1 MFTRIAIPVVV
12 GASLLAGAAMAAGPM
27 GGKHSNSGRLQ
38 YAAVSMAEKC
48 TSLEHQTV
56 TAIKDHALAKKI
68 TEAKKMHE
76 EGSKLC
82 AGDKKVEGITK
93 LEQAL
98 RDLGVKPQY

>member
-1 MFTRIAIPVVV
+1 MFARIAIPVAV

-27 GGKHSNSGRLQ
+27 GDRDNNTGRLQ

-48 TSLEHQTV
+48 MSLDRQAM
-56 TAIKDHALAKKI
+56 TAIKDHASAKKI

-82 AGDKKVEGITK
+82 AGSNKDQGIKK

-98 RDLGVKPQY
+98 RELGVKPQY